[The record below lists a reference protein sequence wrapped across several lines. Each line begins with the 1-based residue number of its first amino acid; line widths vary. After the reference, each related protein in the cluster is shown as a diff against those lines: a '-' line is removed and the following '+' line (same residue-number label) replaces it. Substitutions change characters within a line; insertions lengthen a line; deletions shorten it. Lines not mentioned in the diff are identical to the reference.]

1 MATNLNLN
9 SLTVDSSGR
18 TSFSGLGTG
27 IDFQGAVDS
36 IIKAKHAPIDRI
48 EQKITDNQAK
58 IAALQDLRTH
68 ALALQTA
75 ADKLRG
81 KISFDGSANIF
92 EAKQAFTTAS
102 RADSQTPSSADS
114 LVGVTVTN
122 AAQATTHAIEVQQ
135 IAIANKV
142 ASGSIAAGLNDPL
155 GVSGSFQINGQ
166 TITADPTDTVLGL
179 RDRINAANA
188 GASPTGVTASIV
200 SISASEQVLILTADK
215 TGTDAAITAA
225 DTSGS
230 VLQDLGVI
238 DGTGAFQAE
247 LQPAQNARILVDG
260 LGTTVERQS
269 NTIDDA
275 FAGVTLN
282 LFKAEPG
289 TTVNVDVER
298 DLNQVK
304 SAIVDFVD
312 AYNELRTY
320 INQQAETDV
329 PADDET
335 GAGVLAGTSA
345 LSDARSQ
352 LSAAIGAAVD
362 GASPVFSV
370 LAQIG
375 ITIQAPGQ
383 VSDPTQA
390 NTLAIDETKL
400 DDALLNQTD
409 AVRALFSFQM
419 SSSSPDAVLA
429 GFDGNTSFTAGG
441 YTLNVAYSGG
451 AIVSA
456 NIDGAADGS
465 DDGSVQVSGNVLKVI
480 SGGAKGLQ
488 MLYNGTSSAS
498 GIHLDLSVGVGAK
511 LYNAV
516 GTLADDSTGLIAN
529 EVNNLQG
536 QNDSGQDRIDRM
548 QAQLDREHDRLLAR
562 FAAMETALTTMNQL
576 LASLKQQTSAAFGN
590 NGSGN

>member
-9 SLTVDSSGR
+9 NLTVDPSGR
-18 TSFSGLGTG
+18 ASFSGLGTG

-36 IIKAKHAPIDRI
+36 IIKAKHIPIDQI
-48 EQKITDNQAK
+48 EQRISDNQAK

-92 EAKQAFTTAS
+92 EAKQAFATVS
-102 RADSQTPSSADS
+102 RADSQAPSAPDS
-114 LVGVTVTN
+114 LISVAVTN
-122 AAQATTHAIEVQQ
+122 AAQATSHTIEVQQ
-135 IAIANKV
+135 IATAHKV
-142 ASGSIAAGLNDPL
+142 ASGTIAAGLNDPL
-155 GVSGSFQINGQ
+155 GLSGSFQINFQ
-166 TITADPTDTVLGL
+166 TITADPTDTPLGL

-188 GASPTGVTASIV
+188 GANPTGVTASIV
-200 SISASEQVLILTADK
+200 SISATQQVLILTANK
-215 TGTDAAITAA
+215 TGTDAAITAS

-230 VLQDLGVI
+230 VLQGLGVI
-238 DGTGAFQAE
+238 DGSGAFQSE
-247 LQPAQNARILVDG
+247 LQPAQNAEIKVDG
-260 LGTTVERQS
+260 LGTTLERQS

-275 FAGVTLN
+275 FTGVTLN

-320 INQQAETDV
+320 INQQAETNV

-352 LSAAIGAAVD
+352 LSAAVGAAVD
-362 GASPVFSV
+362 GADPIFSV

-375 ITIQAPGQ
+375 ITIQAPSQ

-400 DDALLNQTD
+400 DDALLNQTA
-409 AVRALFSFQM
+409 AVRSLFSFQM

-451 AIVSA
+451 AVVSA
-456 NIDGAADGS
+456 NINGAADGS
-465 DDGSVQVSGNVLKVI
+465 DDGSVAVNGNVLKVV

-488 MLYNGTSSAS
+488 MLYTGTSSAS
-498 GIHLDLSVGVGAK
+498 GIQLDLSVGVGAK

-516 GTLADDSTGLIAN
+516 GGLVDDSTGLVTN
-529 EVNNLQG
+529 EVNNLTS
-536 QNDSGQDRIDRM
+536 QNDLGQERIDRL
-548 QAQLDREHDRLLAR
+548 QARLDHEHDQLLAR
-562 FAAMETALTTMNQL
+562 FAAMETAVTTMNQL
-576 LASLKQQTSAAFGN
+576 LESLKQQTSAAFGN
-590 NGSGN
+590 SSNG

>member
-1 MATNLNLN
+1 M
-9 SLTVDSSGR
+9 
-18 TSFSGLGTG
+18 
-27 IDFQGAVDS
+27 
-36 IIKAKHAPIDRI
+36 
-48 EQKITDNQAK
+48 
-58 IAALQDLRTH
+58 
-68 ALALQTA
+68 
-75 ADKLRG
+75 
-81 KISFDGSANIF
+81 
-92 EAKQAFTTAS
+92 
-102 RADSQTPSSADS
+102 
-114 LVGVTVTN
+114 
-122 AAQATTHAIEVQQ
+122 QQ
-135 IAIANKV
+135 IATAHKV

-155 GVSGSFQINGQ
+155 GLSGSFQINGQ
-166 TITADPTDTVLGL
+166 TITADPTDTPLGL

-188 GASPTGVTASIV
+188 GATATGVTASIV
-200 SISASEQVLILTADK
+200 SISASQQVLILTADK

-230 VLQDLGVI
+230 VLQGLGVI
-238 DGTGAFQAE
+238 DGTGAFQSE
-247 LQPAQNARILVDG
+247 LQPAQNAVILVDG
-260 LGTTVERQS
+260 LGTTIERQS
-269 NTIDDA
+269 NTVDDA
-275 FAGVTLN
+275 FTGVTLD

-289 TTVNVDVER
+289 TTIKVDVER

-329 PADDET
+329 PEDDET

-352 LSAAIGAAVD
+352 LSAAVGATVA
-362 GASPVFSV
+362 GASPIFSV

-383 VSDPTQA
+383 VPDPTQA

-400 DDALLNQTD
+400 DDALLNQTA

-419 SSSSPDAVLA
+419 SSSSPNAVLA
-429 GFDGNTSFTAGG
+429 AFDGNTSFAAGG
-441 YTLNVAYSGG
+441 YKLNVAYSGG

-456 NIDGAADGS
+456 NINGAADGS
-465 DDGSVQVSGNVLKVI
+465 DDGSVTVSGNVLKVV

-488 MLYNGTSSAS
+488 MLYTGTSSAS
-498 GIHLDLSVGVGAK
+498 GIQLDLSVGVGAQ

-516 GTLADDSTGLIAN
+516 GSLVDDSSGLIAN
-529 EVNNLQG
+529 EVNNLKG
-536 QNDSGQDRIDRM
+536 QNDLGQERIDRL
-548 QAQLDREHDRLLAR
+548 QARLDREHDRLLAR

-576 LASLKQQTSAAFGN
+576 LESLKQQTNAAFGN
-590 NGSGN
+590 KG